1 MPLQW
6 RATALLLLAACAH
19 ESPPEVSL
27 SILDSAPDPTLPV
40 RLTLNPGS
48 DEGPALTPDGRR
60 VWYSW
65 ERLDRSDHDFC
76 LGLMPVTGGTRDPE
90 VCHTNP
96 PANPD
101 SVNRYLWAAPHRDG
115 RRVAWF
121 RLSAGRGSPL
131 SFPFA
136 GEVVVAALGRD
147 GAAARVDSIRAFPFL
162 VAPGHFHQ
170 QPERLQW
177 VNDSTLVYLA
187 VLVAVEFGH
196 ALPQD
201 TLHSG
206 VELGTLTITPSG
218 THASYIPGTTGAS
231 GLWVTPDG
239 AIYFTLN
246 GDNRIFR
253 TGLTGATIDTVFDL
267 GPGTVIAR
275 DPAIFDTTAYVI
287 VDGDV
292 AYQTLPLIGSV
303 QSDAGGDLWRVT
315 AGGTRVRLDSTLR
328 WRHPAVSP
336 DGRTLVVEGRDPA
349 THLNDLYLMRFP

>member
-1 MPLQW
+1 MPLHW

-19 ESPPEVSL
+19 ESPPEPVTSV
-27 SILDSAPDPTLPV
+27 LDSAPDLTLPI
-40 RLTLNPGS
+40 RLTLNTGS
-48 DEGPALTPDGRR
+48 DEGPAFAPDGRSL
-60 VWYSW
+60 WYSF
-65 ERLDRSDHDFC
+65 ERLDRADHDFC
-76 LGLMPVTGGTRDPE
+76 LARMPITGGTRDPE
-90 VCHTNP
+90 VCRTFA

-101 SVNRYLWAAPHRDG
+101 SVNRYLWAAPHPDG

-136 GEVVVAALGRD
+136 GEVVIASIASD
-147 GAAARVDSIRAFPFL
+147 GAEAREDSLHAFPFL

-206 VELGTLTITPSG
+206 VEIGTMMMTGGG
-218 THASYIPGTTGAS
+218 TRMGYIPGTTGAS
-231 GLWVTPDG
+231 GLSVAPDG

-253 TGLTGATIDTVFDL
+253 TRLGGGVIDTVFDL
-267 GPGTVIAR
+267 GPGTTIAR
-275 DPAIFDTTAYVI
+275 DPVVIDTTAYVI

-292 AYQTLPLIGSV
+292 SYQFLANLGLV

-315 AGGTRVRLDSTLR
+315 PSSRARIDTTRR
-328 WRHPAVSP
+328 WRHPVLSP
-336 DGRTLVVEGRDPA
+336 DGASLVVEGRDSV
-349 THLNDLYLMRFP
+349 TRLDDLYLMRLP